1 MPQLDPSSAEAEH
14 RYHHYTGNEIPWY
27 VRLIWLLFWGFTI
40 YYTIQYLFPAVQTEM
55 VSPP

>member
-1 MPQLDPSSAEAEH
+1 MTQLDPSSAEAEH
-14 RYHHYTGNEIPWY
+14 RYHHYTGNVIPWY

-40 YYTIQYLFPAVQTEM
+40 YYTVQYLFPAVQTEM